1 MTPSPTHRLP
11 ASSAVLIAGGSG
23 AFVAIQSAVNGLL
36 GSALGSPLAAA
47 VISFGGGFLC
57 LCALTMAFP
66 SIRLGLHRLR
76 MSNLPL
82 WMYLGGCM
90 GALMVLTAATATPVI
105 GVALFTIALVS
116 GNVVGGLITDAIGLS
131 PAGRFQLSRPRIAG
145 SALAILAI
153 VVAQINNGETGFAWL
168 LITLSFLV
176 GAGAAVQASLNTHVS
191 AHAGNGFSMSVINFF
206 AGTVVLLLIAVPVS
220 LAADWNTLQFPTSW
234 WLYLGGPYGI
244 GLVICAV
251 IAVRH
256 IGTLGF
262 ALGALVGQLSIGMA
276 LDLLI
281 SGDPPTWQV
290 VTGAALAAL
299 AAWMAT
305 ARRQPPRQTVA
316 AAPQQSASL
325 H

>member
-1 MTPSPTHRLP
+1 MTPTPTHRLP
-11 ASSAVLIAGGSG
+11 ASTAVVIAGGSG

-36 GSALGSPLAAA
+36 GSALGSSLAAA
-47 VISFGGGFLC
+47 VVSFGGGFVLLC
-57 LCALTMAFP
+57 VMALLSP
-66 SIRLGLHRLR
+66 RIRVGLHRLR

-90 GALMVLTAATATPVI
+90 GALMVFTAATATPVI

-131 PAGRFQLSRPRIAG
+131 PAGRFRPTVPRLAG
-145 SALAILAI
+145 SGLAVIAI
-153 VVAQINNGETGFAWL
+153 VVAQINNGETGFAWI
-168 LITLSFLV
+168 LIMLSFLV
-176 GAGAAVQASLNTHVS
+176 GVGAAVQASLNSHVS

-206 AGTVVLLLIAVPVS
+206 AGTVVLLLIAVPVAIS
-220 LAADWNTLQFPTSW
+220 ADWNTMQFPTSW

-262 ALGALVGQLSIGMA
+262 ALGALVGQLSLGMG
-276 LDLLI
+276 LDVVIAGDLP
-281 SGDPPTWQV
+281 SGQV
-290 VTGAALAAL
+290 VAGAILAAI
-299 AAWMAT
+299 AAWLAT
-305 ARRQPPRQTVA
+305 ARRRPPRQPVA
-316 AAPQQSASL
+316 EAQPQSASL
-325 H
+325 R